1 MLRLT
6 VILVMIS
13 AALFSY
19 GAAFSYK
26 FHNTPLSEALSRI
39 SKEHPDISLIF
50 IYNELENYA
59 TDAYLNT
66 DDPQEALRQVI
77 GLNPITVS
85 QKANTFFLEA
95 LQHGKYV
102 YTGRITGIDNEP
114 VVAATVILLQ
124 PKDSTA
130 ITYGIT
136 ATDGRFSIPCDRKGV
151 IAKVSSTGYQ
161 TIYVNCKDFNV
172 GIIRMKEQPVSLQT
186 VNVSLDR
193 VSVQAD
199 RTVFIPTTRQKN
211 ASQTGIEL
219 VRRMAIPYLR
229 ATGLGDL
236 TTVSGA
242 EVDIF
247 IDFLPATG
255 DDLKGMKMADVRKV
269 EYYDFPSDPR
279 FLGKQH
285 VVNFIMTK
293 YEYGGY
299 LKGYTDHNIFYN
311 SGQLN
316 GYGKLQYKKMTYDVS
331 LGGYHR
337 DDDHAGT
344 VSEETFRIPDSEGEV
359 ATFKRHSDVESS
371 DVKGR
376 LYWSTFRATYATEKL
391 IIRNSIAGDFD
402 HKPTN
407 AQFGSVSYSPEVLTA
422 TSYSSNT
429 SNIVNSLSYYGN
441 FSIFLPKNNTITI
454 FPDYSYSHTNR
465 LSDYSEEATE
475 IRDSYSN
482 LAKDDTHRVALSLGY
497 THRFKN
503 RSNLRV
509 NLDGSIISDNI
520 TYTGTSDANDKTHSA
535 HLQPSIAYSLSLGN
549 FYGAATAGMSWER
562 FAYNNLTDHSIAPR
576 ASVSLQYSFLNKHS
590 LRADFNY
597 NSTLPAAHYRSD
609 NIIQSNPLM
618 SYTGNPLLKPEKKFS
633 INGSYTFFPSDMLSG
648 SVYTFNNIISNRA
661 VFDYL
666 PIPNG
671 ILRTITQASGRFSQS
686 TYGAFLSVNLFEN
699 NLQLGGTLEYSITRN
714 GAPYNWTK
722 STFDY
727 YFEAYYYLKSFN
739 FGGTFISPSR
749 RCPDPMSG
757 SWSRSRAIY
766 YLEAGWANKAW
777 NLRVLFN
784 GFANYN
790 WKNETVTLHTPY
802 YDQKQ
807 TIYGSGH
814 FFIKLSATYTFG
826 FGKKVQRGDES
837 DRMKGV
843 NSNILQ

>member
-1 MLRLT
+1 
-6 VILVMIS
+6 MIS
-13 AALFSY
+13 AALLSH
-19 GAAFSYK
+19 GAGFSYK
-26 FHNTPLSEALSRI
+26 FQNTPLSQALSQL
-39 SKEHPDISLIF
+39 SKEHPEINIIF
-50 IYNELENYA
+50 IYNELENY
-59 TDAYLNT
+59 TTNTTLNT
-66 DDPQEALRQVI
+66 NDPQDAIRQLV
-77 GLNPITVS
+77 GLNPVTIS
-85 QKANTFFLEA
+85 QNGNGFFLEA

-102 YTGRITGIDNEP
+102 YTGRIIGFDNEP
-114 VVAATVILLQ
+114 VVAATVLLLQ

-136 ATDGRFSIPCDRKGV
+136 GNDGRFSIPCDRKGV
-151 IAKVSSTGYQ
+151 IAKVTSTGYH
-161 TIYVNCKDFNV
+161 TTHVNCRDFNV
-172 GIIRMKEQPVSLQT
+172 GIIIMKEQPVSLQA

-193 VSVQAD
+193 VSVQSD

-219 VRRMAIPYLR
+219 VYRMAIPYLR
-229 ATGLGDL
+229 NTGLGGL

-255 DDLKGMKMADVRKV
+255 DDLKGMKIADVRKV
-269 EYYDFPSDPR
+269 EYYDFPADPR
-279 FLGKQH
+279 FLGKSH

-299 LKGYTDHNIFYN
+299 IKGYTDHNIFYN

-344 VSEETFRIPDSEGEV
+344 VSEETFRLPDPEGEIS
-359 ATFKRHSDVESS
+359 TFKRHSGVEGS

-376 LYWSTFRATYATEKL
+376 LYWSTFRATYATEKM

-402 HKPTN
+402 HNPKN
-407 AQFGSVSYSPEVLTA
+407 AQYGNVSYSPEILPSN
-422 TSYSSNT
+422 SYSSNT
-429 SNIVNSLSYYGN
+429 SNIVNSISYYGN
-441 FSIFLPKNNTITI
+441 ITLFLPKNNTFTI

-465 LSDYSEEATE
+465 LSDYSEQATE
-475 IRDSYSN
+475 AVGNDLTDSGSYTN
-482 LAKDDTHRVALSLGY
+482 LAKDDTHRLALSLGY
-497 THRFKN
+497 THMFKN

-509 NLDGSIISDNI
+509 NLDGTAVSDRIS
-520 TYTGTSDANDKTHSA
+520 YKGTANADDKTRS
-535 HLQPSIAYSLSLGN
+535 LRFRPSIAYSLSLGN

-562 FAYNNLTDHSIAPR
+562 FAYNNLTDHTTAPWMNM
-576 ASVSLQYSFLNKHS
+576 SLQYSFLNKHS
-590 LRADFNY
+590 LRTEFNY

-609 NIIQSNPLM
+609 NIIRSNPLM
-618 SYTGNPLLKPEKKFS
+618 SYTGNPLLTPERKFG
-633 INGSYTFFPSDMLSG
+633 INGSYTFFPSDKFSG

-661 VFDYL
+661 VFEYL
-666 PIPNG
+666 PYSNG
-671 ILRTITQASGRFSQS
+671 ILRTISQSSGRFSQS
-686 TYGAFLSVNLFEN
+686 TYGTFLSLNLFEN
-699 NLQLGGTLEYSITRN
+699 SLQLGGTLEYSVTHN

-749 RCPDPMSG
+749 RCPDPMSS

-766 YLEAGWANKAW
+766 YVEAGWANKVW

-802 YDQKQ
+802 YDRKQ

-843 NSNILQ
+843 KSNILQ